1 MKKTTVTITFEG
13 LILTIVGGHSPA
25 EPMSADRTEPPV
37 KAEFEIYEF
46 IYIGSNITTVLN
58 AVLSDEQRNEIEKLC
73 IEQLNK

>member
-1 MKKTTVTITFEG
+1 MKKKTLTITFEG
-13 LILTIVGGHSPA
+13 LSLTIVGGHSPA

-46 IYIGSNITTVLN
+46 IYIGRNTSELLN

-73 IEQLNK
+73 LEQLK